1 MKEKISLNANYL
13 KLIAII
19 AMTIDHATDLIAP
32 NFSNEPYAIALHGI
46 VSWFFVSKTYALVL
60 LGVLLIYPV
69 LKLYNGEKGK

>member
-32 NFSNEPYAIALHGI
+32 NFSNEPYAIAFHGNI
-46 VSWFFVSKTYALVL
+46 SL
-60 LGVLLIYPV
+60 L
-69 LKLYNGEKGK
+69 NF

>member
-32 NFSNEPYAIALHGI
+32 NFSNEPYAISLYGNI
-46 VSWFFVSKTYALVL
+46 SL
-60 LGVLLIYPV
+60 L
-69 LKLYNGEKGK
+69 NF